1 MSTPTTL
8 LNTPVCTPALTA
20 PHCPAPLPLS
30 FLSTYHFVGDELVC
44 YVYGI
49 QLPLWLEG
57 KFLRAGIFVI
67 VTAVSYCPEQQW
79 SVNVCGM
86 NVDVPVDQGGR
97 VC

>member
-1 MSTPTTL
+1 M
-8 LNTPVCTPALTA
+8 
-20 PHCPAPLPLS
+20 PLVS
-30 FLSTYHFVGDELVC
+30 
-44 YVYGI
+44 

-67 VTAVSYCPEQQW
+67 VTAVSHCPEQQW

-97 VC
+97 VCRGGLLVVWVSN